1 MPSASKNLKLNPERA
16 LKVRS
21 ELRKVEFKP
30 ETVAPKC
37 VAEWIDL
44 TASTSD
50 SRPILMYSVLLPAIA
65 ALLGN

>member
-1 MPSASKNLKLNPERA
+1 MASASKKLKLNPERA

-44 TASTSD
+44 IPSTSD
-50 SRPILMYSVLLPAIA
+50 SPILMYSVLLPTIA